1 MNKTICSTL
10 LTILLLAFGCSST
23 KPVTQMC
30 RVDEA
35 ALVEFAKQKIKE
47 KMPEVDLANLEPH
60 EISFTRHYTTCLN
73 DSEYSD
79 IPVAGAYPATSFGIT
94 FLITNSILRAAPE
107 RPCPVGAVL
116 KYQCLTV
123 FVSPFSELTESE
135 VSLCASY
142 AQGYQGD
149 DLPKLPKPGAVDLPA
164 VIIDGMPQYSD
175 GAIRTVT
182 VGDVTNRLDDRY
194 PVKNLCFNKGATNQ
208 IQMVWGGDRMPP
220 PIMLESNQVYR
231 FEFGCKKITDG
242 GPDTKR
248 GQSIFATV
256 KRYYLR
262 KLWKDDKLLLENW
275 DPEHVRDYPVNTN

>member
-47 KMPEVDLANLEPH
+47 KMPE
-60 EISFTRHYTTCLN
+60 
-73 DSEYSD
+73 
-79 IPVAGAYPATSFGIT
+79 
-94 FLITNSILRAAPE
+94 
-107 RPCPVGAVL
+107 
-116 KYQCLTV
+116 
-123 FVSPFSELTESE
+123 
-135 VSLCASY
+135 
-142 AQGYQGD
+142 
-149 DLPKLPKPGAVDLPA
+149 VDLPA

-256 KRYYLR
+256 
-262 KLWKDDKLLLENW
+262 
-275 DPEHVRDYPVNTN
+275 NTN